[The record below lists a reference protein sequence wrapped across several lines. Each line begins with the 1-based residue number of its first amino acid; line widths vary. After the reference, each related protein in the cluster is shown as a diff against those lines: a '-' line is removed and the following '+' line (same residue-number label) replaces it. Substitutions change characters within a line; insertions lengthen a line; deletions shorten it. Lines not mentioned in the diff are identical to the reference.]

1 MRDKRFIAEHRGGSL
16 TKEQHKHLILW
27 ACKCVE
33 HILLYY
39 TKTIDNRLAN
49 ALEIARN
56 WTKDKASVGQARQAS
71 LNAIEVAQESKD
83 QIEIAIARSIGHA
96 VATAHMADH
105 SLIAVK
111 YALKAVKLADKSIDM
126 ERKYQDENLSR
137 DIVDLVL
144 KARDK
149 QKIKIKNKLL

>member
-16 TKEQHKHLILW
+16 TKEQHRQLILW

-39 TKTIDNRLAN
+39 TKTIDNRLTN

-56 WTKDKASVGQARQAS
+56 WTKDNASVGQARQAS

-144 KARDK
+144 TARDK